1 MNDLLDR
8 YDATI
13 AKQKQDPD
21 EKKEDIAVE
30 TIEAKAKQTK
40 DDPTFFSETTRAVV
54 GGVRDAVQGGF
65 DLIDKAADFL
75 NSKVPIPYQVKF
87 GNENNRFELSDL
99 LPTIRKVNQAEL
111 IKGNPF
117 SLPEVDKNETIAG
130 KIGRDLTR
138 FITGMVIARKGMRSG
153 YTKGMIKKLGE
164 KGLGGKASRLGETLV
179 SGVLGSQIV
188 SKGDEGRL
196 ADLLIQIPAL
206 RENEKFNSALEY
218 LQTNPNDDE
227 AQARVKMAIED
238 IIIALPIEG
247 GLALA
252 RNLFKGSK
260 DPVAQEIANQSED
273 ILNNAL
279 IKESAKDNPLDV
291 TKQMD
296 KIMNVSPKFSKEK
309 VAGLPDTNIN
319 FVNKAGEP
327 LFSGADDGVEDLVLE
342 ISNKLKEARAR
353 GTGATNEETI
363 KRAKDLGLTDEILK
377 KLPKNIS
384 SPDLATATRILF
396 VTSANNVKRIADE
409 VVKDSSP
416 QLRGTLEIAL
426 IRHRAI
432 QEKLAGMAANAGRTL
447 QAFNINIGDDV
458 LLKSKHLD
466 DLAEAFGNDTTKIA
480 RAISQGG
487 DSSLKSVLDS
497 RFTSSFTDRLN
508 QLVYFNYLSNPSTYF
523 INAIGNL
530 GTNVY
535 ETLVALP
542 VAATVSAVRV
552 GTGKLKDATRRAFGL
567 DVKKKDYKD
576 AVYFRE
582 IIGRMTGT
590 AQSTIPAVKNFFKS
604 AYNFDL
610 PPELKRMTSSEYEE
624 FVQTGIGRAGD
635 SGIMA
640 KTAGAVL
647 RIPATVLLGTD
658 AFFKTLAK
666 GAFMHQM
673 AYREAAKKG
682 YGLNPSQV
690 IDGKTQ
696 TQFIKDYLSKPRPVL
711 EKAAL
716 DDAARVTFTKDGKIA
731 RAVSKVKRVKVPI
744 GDNFE
749 IPIGSVVNMYL
760 PFIRTPLNLLEYS
773 MENSLFAKMTPG
785 YGRAMKKGGA
795 AKDDAVGRMIAGTSI
810 MTSAVLL
817 AEGGTEIE
825 SLDDVGVTGTF
836 GADYNLKNTL
846 KQATG
851 WQERSIR
858 IGDEYYSYSRYDPVS
873 TIIGFA
879 VDIRD
884 INRRLQMMGGAQP
897 ETPTEKYL
905 LSALKMVGGSMWSNI
920 ADKAMLKGLA
930 DMGET
935 IMTIQQDIE
944 AGADVNRANNAFRAL
959 SNQVARALIPNVS
972 RGYGRARDPYVR
984 DTYTFLDTIKD
995 GIPFFKNDL
1004 ELRVD
1009 MFGNPIYLE
1018 EYGPAGEKLSEDI
1031 REMIVNITKKS
1042 TRKEETEGTKMLVQ
1056 LGYRHKRPS
1065 RKLTFSGQSVE
1076 LDSKQYGLLEMASGK
1091 QFKQL
1096 IEELANNPAYIK
1108 AKPFE
1113 KQIYLRQVRNAANK
1127 FGREIV
1133 KIQHGDELI
1142 DKGLLEY
1149 YRKRRDTNWYEELPK
1164 FLQEG
1169 YLER

>member
-1 MNDLLDR
+1 MNDLLER

-13 AKQKQDPD
+13 AKQKVDS
-21 EKKEDIAVE
+21 ERKNEDIAIE
-30 TIEAKAKQTK
+30 TIEAKAKATK
-40 DDPTFFSETTRAVV
+40 DEPTLGSETARAVF
-54 GGVRDAVQGGF
+54 GGVRDAAQGGL
-65 DLIDKAADFL
+65 DLIDQAADFL
-75 NSKVPIPYQVKF
+75 NSKVPIPYQIEF
-87 GNENNRFELSDL
+87 GNDNNRFELSDL
-99 LPTIRKVNQAEL
+99 IPEIKKVNKSEL

-117 SLPEVDKNETIAG
+117 VLPEIDKNETIAG

-138 FITGMVIARKGMRSG
+138 FITGMVIARKGMSSF

-164 KGLGGKASRLGETLV
+164 KGVGGKLSRLGETLT

-206 RENEKFNSALEY
+206 RKNEEFNKALEY

-238 IIIALPIEG
+238 VVVALPIEG

-252 RNLFKGSK
+252 RNLFKGSQ

-279 IKESAKDNPLDV
+279 IKETAKDNPLDV
-291 TKQMD
+291 TKQMN
-296 KIMNVSPKFSKEK
+296 KIMNMPPKFSKEK

-353 GTGATNEETI
+353 GTGTTNEQTI
-363 KRAKDLGLTDEILK
+363 TRAKNLGLTDDVLK

-384 SPDLATATRILF
+384 SPELATATRMLF

-409 VVKDSSP
+409 VVKDSSSR
-416 QLRGTLEIAL
+416 LRGTLELAL

-466 DLAEAFGNDTTKIA
+466 DLAEAFGGDTTKIA

-508 QLVYFNYLSNPSTYF
+508 QIIYFNYLSNPSTYF

-530 GTNVY
+530 GTNIY

-542 VAATVSAVRV
+542 VGATVSAVRK
-552 GTGKLKDATRRAFGL
+552 GKGKLADATRKAFGL
-567 DVKKKDYKD
+567 EVKKRDYKD
-576 AVYFRE
+576 SIYFRE
-582 IIGRMTGT
+582 VLGRMSGT

-624 FVQTGIGRAGD
+624 FVQTGVGKSEK
-635 SGIMA
+635 SGLLA
-640 KTAGAVL
+640 KATGTVL

-666 GAFMHQM
+666 GAFVHQM
-673 AYREAAKKG
+673 AYREAAKRG
-682 YGLNPSQV
+682 YGLNPNQV
-690 IDGKTQ
+690 IKGKTQ
-696 TQFIKDYLSKPRPVL
+696 AQFIKEFLEKPRPVL

-731 RAVSKVKRVKVPI
+731 RAVSKVKRVKIPI
-744 GDNFE
+744 GDEFE
-749 IPIGSVVNMYL
+749 IPIGSLVNMYL

-795 AKDDAVGRMIAGTSI
+795 AKDDAVGRMIAGSTI
-810 MTSAVLL
+810 MTSAVLM

-825 SLDDVGVTGTF
+825 ALDDVGVTGSF

-851 WQERSIR
+851 WQERSFR

-873 TIIGFA
+873 TIVGFA
-879 VDIRD
+879 IDIRD
-884 INRRLQMMGGAQP
+884 ITRRLQMMGVNNP
-897 ETPTEKYL
+897 STTTEKYVGN
-905 LSALKMVGGSMWSNI
+905 ALKMVAGSMWSNI

-935 IMTIQQDIE
+935 FMTIQQDIE
-944 AGADVNRANNAFRAL
+944 TGADVDRSSSAFRAL
-959 SNQVARALIPNVS
+959 SNQVARAVVPNIA

-984 DTYTFLDTIKD
+984 DAYTFLETIKD
-995 GIPFFKNDL
+995 GIPFFRNDL

-1018 EYGPAGEKLSEDI
+1018 EYGPAGENLSEDI

-1042 TRKEETEGTKMLVQ
+1042 TRKEETEGKKMLVQ

-1076 LDSKQYGLLEMASGK
+1076 LDSKQYALLEMSSGK
-1091 QFKQL
+1091 QWKYL
-1096 IEELANNPAYIK
+1096 IEELATNPAYIK
-1108 AKPFE
+1108 AKPTE
-1113 KQIYLRQVRNAANK
+1113 KQIYLRQIRNAANK

-1133 KIQHGDELI
+1133 KIQHGDELL

-1149 YRKRRDTNWYEELPK
+1149 YRSRRDANWFEELPK